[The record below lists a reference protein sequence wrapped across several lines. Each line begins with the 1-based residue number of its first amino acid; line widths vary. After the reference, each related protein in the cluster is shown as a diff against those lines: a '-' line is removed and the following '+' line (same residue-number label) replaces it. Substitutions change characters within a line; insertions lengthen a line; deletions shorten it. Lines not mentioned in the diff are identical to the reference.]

1 MFKGTI
7 KLNEYEREKLIFF
20 FRLLKSCDSSFVCEY
35 FSSKLKTEASLE
47 LVYLL
52 DVIYQQFFLNRRK
65 YIDKECYF
73 VDYENLNREAIQYL
87 KDKKDAIIY
96 FVVNQHSKIDTSKID
111 DSNLIYIDK
120 HFDKYKNSA
129 DYILNF
135 NVLSLVSKYCFK
147 KITIISNDHGFNGII
162 EILNS
167 KYHQPAVLKSKY
179 DIIPDKNI
187 PTNKIV
193 RDVKKLIK
201 RSDAKKLP
209 KEKDA
214 LKRYIQSSLYA
225 NSLKEKQLDEVIE
238 NINNDGF
245 ICLYGN
251 TIHYQGVHYYGS

>member
-20 FRLLKSCDSSFVCEY
+20 FRLLKSCDSSFICEY
-35 FSSKLKTEASLE
+35 FLSKLKSNASLE

-52 DVIYQQFFLNRRK
+52 DLIYQQFLLNRRK

-96 FVVNQHSKIDTSKID
+96 FVVNQYSKIDTSKID

-120 HFDKYKNSA
+120 HVDKYKNSA

-135 NVLSLVSKYCFK
+135 NILSLVSKYRFK
-147 KITIISNDHGFNGII
+147 KITIISNDCGFNGII

-167 KYHQPAVLKSKY
+167 KYHQPAVLKRKY
-179 DIIPDKNI
+179 DIIPDKHI
-187 PTNKIV
+187 PTDKIV
-193 RDVKKLIK
+193 REVKKLIK
-201 RSDAKKLP
+201 RLDAKKLP

-225 NSLKEKQLDEVIE
+225 NSLKEKQVDEVIE

-251 TIHYQGVHYYGS
+251 TIHYQGVRYYGS